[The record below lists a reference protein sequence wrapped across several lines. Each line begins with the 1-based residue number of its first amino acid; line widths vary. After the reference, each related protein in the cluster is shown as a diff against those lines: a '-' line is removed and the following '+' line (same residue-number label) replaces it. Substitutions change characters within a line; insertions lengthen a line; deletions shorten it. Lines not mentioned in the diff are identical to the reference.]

1 MENANFKVYYSSGS
15 THMGNDPYI
24 TPVPEVVAIVQI
36 DNLHGRRVVAGDD
49 FYVWKD
55 TSWYGTDLI
64 GMFQYLMNDGPRR
77 VLYGVMVHEE
87 QWQSIM
93 RLANNDSD
101 FPKRT
106 AYGRGERR
114 V

>member
-1 MENANFKVYYSSGS
+1 MEYGNFKVYYSDGS
-15 THMGNDPYI
+15 THASDDPYT

-36 DNLHGRRVVAGDD
+36 DKLHGRRVVAGDD
-49 FYVWKD
+49 YYIWNE

-64 GMFQYLMNDGPRR
+64 GMFQYMMKDGPRR

-87 QWQSIM
+87 QWQDIM
-93 RLANNDSD
+93 RLANEDSD

-106 AYGRGERR
+106 AYGRDERR